1 MTCHLQKCFKSTR
14 FLLKPSL
21 SCTLFHASCSPLE
34 SSYSIGASLDR
45 QQVQCVDSI
54 TQSDLDFIIKRVR
67 VGSSVD
73 EVFQVLNQDDVYNA
87 VLLSHTLVDKLLRR
101 FKDDW
106 KSALGVFRWAGS
118 CPGYEHT
125 AEVYSMMVDILGKA
139 KQMDQMRALLEEM
152 NKHHF
157 VTPDTVAKVMRRF
170 AGAGQWEDA
179 VRTFDELGTFGLEK
193 NTETMNLLLDTLCK
207 EYKVEHARDIFLALK
222 SHIPPNAHTFN
233 IFIHGWCKVNRV
245 DEAHWTI
252 QEMKGHGCRPCAIS
266 YSTIIQFYCRQYS
279 YSKIYELLDEMQA
292 QGCPPNVVT
301 YTTIM
306 CYLTKSQ
313 EFEEAI
319 QIAERMKTAGCEP
332 DTHFYNALI
341 HTLRQAGRVREAVHV
356 FEVEMPRNGLT
367 PNTSTYNTMI
377 AMFCHHGQ
385 EEKAFYVLQK
395 IENSKHC
402 KPDVQTFYPLLKS
415 CFKTGNIE
423 SCLSQLLDDMVN
435 KHHLSF
441 DLSTYTLLIH
451 GLCRSNKCERAY
463 LLFEEMIG
471 QEMTPKYTTCRLLLA
486 EVQQKNM
493 VDAVVKIEDVMKKL

>member
-1 MTCHLQKCFKSTR
+1 M
-14 FLLKPSL
+14 L
-21 SCTLFHASCSPLE
+21 SFDDDAE

-54 TQSDLDFIIKRVR
+54 RQSDLDFIIKRVR

-313 EFEEAI
+313 GLLEPIKQIRRICSSNCPIATLLLLCYITQFRKSLLTFTESRLLQVHCAIVPDMLNYESAISILCIYLFFEKHFKMLQKLDKKLVTPHI
-319 QIAERMKTAGCEP
+319 QE
-332 DTHFYNALI
+332 
-341 HTLRQAGRVREAVHV
+341 V
-356 FEVEMPRNGLT
+356 FNL
-367 PNTSTYNTMI
+367 
-377 AMFCHHGQ
+377 
-385 EEKAFYVLQK
+385 YVLFCFDDDHYLFGFQLSNFPSS
-395 IENSKHC
+395 I
-402 KPDVQTFYPLLKS
+402 LL
-415 CFKTGNIE
+415 CLGINGVALLLQGNC
-423 SCLSQLLDDMVN
+423 SVTLGMWVLLLLDSAVAPRVVTTQ
-435 KHHLSF
+435 SF
-441 DLSTYTLLIH
+441 LEIVLIGAELTNMSYHCHGTQHYMWLLT
-451 GLCRSNKCERAY
+451 RATWM
-463 LLFEEMIG
+463 L
-471 QEMTPKYTTCRLLLA
+471 
-486 EVQQKNM
+486 
-493 VDAVVKIEDVMKKL
+493 